1 MLKLNYKSSGVDV
14 SKGDRASRLAYEN
27 AKKTFFSRK
36 GKIGAPLV
44 LDGGFSGALD
54 FGDFLLVQNDDGTGT
69 KTEIAERLQKFD
81 TIGEDLLC
89 TVADDAVCVG
99 AEVVSV
105 TNTFDVPRVEPEV
118 LDAMTA
124 SLARACIEQKI
135 VIPGGE
141 IAEVGS
147 AATKLIWNATAVGIV
162 KKNKFINGD
171 SVHAGQKI
179 VGLSCRV
186 LRCNGTS
193 LARKICETKFGKDWH
208 AKPWKNGKS
217 WGEVLLTPSKIFHR
231 LLLDEVLGDFEGKRK
246 FNVSGIVHITGG
258 GIPGNVPRVFKK
270 PGLGARF
277 TNLHK
282 PHEAVLDLQKLGNIE
297 DEECYRTWHC
307 GTAMM
312 LFTDQAEE
320 ICKAL
325 NAVDPEVSAQIVGEV
340 TNTGTIEIASQFS
353 PRKLSFPILK

>member
-1 MLKLNYKSSGVDV
+1 MKKLDYASSGVNV
-14 SKGDRASRLAYEN
+14 SKGDTASRMAYAN
-27 AKKTFFSRK
+27 AKKTFASRK

-44 LDGGFSGALD
+44 IDGGFSGALD

-69 KTEIAERLQKFD
+69 KTEIAERLKKYD

-89 TVADDAVCVG
+89 MVADDAVCVG

-105 TNTFDVPRVEPEV
+105 TNTFDVPRVEPDV

-124 SLARACIEQKI
+124 SLSRACIEQKI
-135 VIPGGE
+135 VILGGE

-162 KKNKFINGD
+162 KKEKFITGD
-171 SVHAGQKI
+171 SIHAGQKI
-179 VGLSCRV
+179 VGLRCRV

-193 LARKICETKFGKDWH
+193 LARKICETSFGKDWH
-208 AKPWKNGKS
+208 KELWGHGKT
-217 WGEVLLTPSKIFHR
+217 WGEILLTPSKIFHR
-231 LLLDEVLGDFEGKRK
+231 LLLDHVLGDFEGKRK
-246 FNVSGIVHITGG
+246 FSVSGIVHITGG
-258 GIPGNVPRVFKK
+258 GIPGNVPRVFKN
-270 PGLGARF
+270 PNLGVKF
-277 TNLHK
+277 TNLHA
-282 PHEAVLDLQKLGNIE
+282 PHEAVLDLQKLGNID

-312 LFTDQAEE
+312 IFSDQAEE

-325 NAVDPEVSAQIVGEV
+325 NAADPEVSAQIVGEV
-340 TNTGTIEIASQFS
+340 TSKKGLQLVSQFS
-353 PRKLSFPILK
+353 GKTLIF